1 MSDLTQGLKLA
12 KECYEL
18 RQQID
23 ASTDTVLAVCRK
35 IDDLYNGVCSELPV
49 GDPAVGRA
57 LHHDLWQ
64 NNFKD
69 LRAAMNQITGL
80 ITYCRQSEG
89 VVDKTKRIL
98 TAKTLTE
105 ELKNKTREVSNV
117 FDTGIALQTGNAV
130 LAILRGILTLLER
143 SAPVASSTTV
153 HSLDTIP
160 VDLSRMVGRKEV
172 RLHQYS
178 RSSCKHSLM
187 PSTKWRCYCFE
198 LVLADSR
205 GASQAPIPGRYE

>member
-1 MSDLTQGLKLA
+1 MCPLRLADNMSDLTQCLKLA

-23 ASTDTVLAVCRK
+23 ASTDIVLAVCRK

-64 NNFKD
+64 DNFKD
-69 LRAAMNQITGL
+69 LREAMKQLTGL

-105 ELKNKTREVSNV
+105 ELKNKTSEVSKV

-143 SAPVASSTTV
+143 SAPVSSSTAV
-153 HSLDTIP
+153 YSLDTIP
-160 VDLSRMVGRKEV
+160 VDLSRMVGREEV
-172 RLHQYS
+172 RLHHYT
-178 RSSCKHSLM
+178 RSFCKHYQTA
-187 PSTKWRCYCFE
+187 STE
-198 LVLADSR
+198 
-205 GASQAPIPGRYE
+205 